1 MKAKLNIW
9 RSRDQTEEP
18 ALSFEIYRFIPV
30 NLHCI
35 ETVIL

>member
-9 RSRDQTEEP
+9 PSRDQTEEP
-18 ALSFEIYRFIPV
+18 ALPFEIYRFIPV